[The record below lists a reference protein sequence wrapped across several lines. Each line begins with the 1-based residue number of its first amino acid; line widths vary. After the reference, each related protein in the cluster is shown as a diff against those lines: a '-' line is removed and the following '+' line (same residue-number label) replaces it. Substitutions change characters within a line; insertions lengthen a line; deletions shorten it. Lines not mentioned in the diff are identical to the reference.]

1 MRKNA
6 KEIAANGAQDIKKT
20 SESLVTEVRKLE
32 AQLRKREEGFQLS
45 DSALKKMEERFSR
58 EIDTLEARV
67 TAIEELMGAINAQ
80 VRDGHV
86 QIQTNAEEN
95 LKTQKRI
102 SSEIENLASELKEK
116 RVLLAGLEKALWR
129 SNGRQNF
136 WQRIF
141 GRQNPL

>member
-6 KEIAANGAQDIKKT
+6 KEIAANEAQDIKKT

-45 DSALKKMEERFSR
+45 DSALKQMEERFSR

-67 TAIEELMGAINAQ
+67 TAIEELLTAVNAQ

-95 LKTQKRI
+95 LKAQKRVA
-102 SSEIENLASELKEK
+102 SDIESLASELKEK
-116 RVLLAGLEKALWR
+116 KVLLAAYEKALWR

-141 GRQNPL
+141 GRQNSV